1 MSNARMT
8 RPTAVHALVDC
19 RDHASIWARVLA
31 SGRLD
36 PFASRARWSTRWST
50 RAHRVTRGAAYLL
63 MATTAACGREGTG
76 EGSAAAEKPVEG
88 KTAETTGAARAAEH
102 RESGESGEAGAT
114 GKEGTTASRVTLT
127 EAAFATARLVV
138 EAPRRETVAGAS
150 GGLDVPGQVEFDPAR
165 VALISPRAPGR
176 LERLLAVPG
185 DRVRDGQTVAL
196 VLSPAYTTA
205 QNDLLQAT
213 RRAELLA
220 GSADAAGAQALLDAA
235 RRRLTLLGASAGE
248 ILRLGAGEPPREWL
262 TVPAPFAGSIIEA
275 PALAGQAVE
284 AGTPL
289 FKIADVSVVNVAA
302 YVPERALGALRVGQ
316 GATIHLAG
324 APEGVFAGR
333 VTRVSE
339 QLDPQTR
346 TAKALVQVS
355 NAARRLKPGMSA
367 TVTLRVGGT
376 GPGAA
381 SPALTVPAS
390 AVIADGTARYLF
402 VEVGPRTYER
412 RAVELARGAIVGAGP
427 ATSRVAVVSGL
438 TAADRVVTRGAFTLK
453 SELAKASLVDEH

>member
-1 MSNARMT
+1 
-8 RPTAVHALVDC
+8 
-19 RDHASIWARVLA
+19 
-31 SGRLD
+31 
-36 PFASRARWSTRWST
+36 
-50 RAHRVTRGAAYLL
+50 
-63 MATTAACGREGTG
+63 MATTAACGREGSG
-76 EGSAAAEKPVEG
+76 KRSASGDKPAEG
-88 KTAETTGAARAAEH
+88 KTAETTGAVRAAEH
-102 RESGESGEAGAT
+102 RESGEAGEAGKAGAT
-114 GKEGTTASRVTLT
+114 GKEGATASRVTLT

-138 EAPRRETVAGAS
+138 EAPRRETVAGAA

-176 LERLLAVPG
+176 LERLLVVPG
-185 DRVRDGQTVAL
+185 DRVRGGQTVAL

-213 RRAELLA
+213 RRTELLA

-235 RRRLTLLGASAGE
+235 RRRLTLLGASDGE
-248 ILRLGAGEPPREWL
+248 ILRLASGESPSEWL

-302 YVPERALGALRVGQ
+302 DVPERALGALRVGQ

-324 APEGVFAGR
+324 APEAVFAGR

-355 NAARRLKPGMSA
+355 NGARRLKPGMSA
-367 TVTLRVGGT
+367 TVTLRVAGT

-381 SPALTVPAS
+381 SQALTVPAS
-390 AVIADGTARYLF
+390 AVITDGAARYVF
-402 VEVGPRTYER
+402 VEVGPRAYER
-412 RAVELARGAIVGAGP
+412 RAVELASGAIVGAGP

-438 TAADRVVTRGAFTLK
+438 AAGDRVVTRGAFTLK
-453 SELAKASLVDEH
+453 SELAKASLVDED